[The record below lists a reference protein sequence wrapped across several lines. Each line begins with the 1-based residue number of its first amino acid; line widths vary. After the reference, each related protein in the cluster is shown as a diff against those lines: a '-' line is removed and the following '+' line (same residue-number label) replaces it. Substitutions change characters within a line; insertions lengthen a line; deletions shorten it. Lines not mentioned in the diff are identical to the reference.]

1 MLARGLYAELVRRLH
16 AVGEEIAWDGS
27 SSVDRS
33 MLVEAGRRLRDHT
46 EHPEWA
52 PAAAPVKR
60 RLFLPGRFAR
70 GS

>member
-1 MLARGLYAELVRRLH
+1 
-16 AVGEEIAWDGS
+16 
-27 SSVDRS
+27 
-33 MLVEAGRRLRDHT
+33 MLVEAARRLRDHT

-60 RLFLPGRFAR
+60 RLFLPGLFAR

>member
-33 MLVEAGRRLRDHT
+33 MLVEA
-46 EHPEWA
+46 
-52 PAAAPVKR
+52 
-60 RLFLPGRFAR
+60 
-70 GS
+70 